1 MIDWNYIVIS
11 LSVLLLFFL
20 FFKEITRKNK
30 ARLLWRLMATVFA
43 VSSLAGIALPISFNH
58 TKTEIKTNEAVLL
71 TEGFNSDSVNKFLSA
86 NHNNIPVI
94 TVDKNLNAAK
104 KYNALYVPD
113 VSFLSQQYQVINTFH
128 VFGFGFD
135 KDELNNI
142 KNTSLIFHPADI
154 SSGITSIN
162 WLQKIKTGE
171 KLFIQG
177 SFNNPLTSKAKIVL
191 SSFNSTLD
199 SANIAN
205 GKNEKFQLTTI
216 PKHSGRAVY
225 TIAVVANKDTIEK
238 ESIPVQVEQ
247 GESLKVLMLAS
258 SPDFDNKFLKNELS
272 QNGYKVVART
282 AISKNKYLKEYLNTP
297 SIPLKRITSSLLDNF
312 DITIADA
319 TELAAIS
326 ASELAAIQAQVAQKS
341 MGLIIK
347 ADSAFSGSSFY
358 SRKFQL
364 NNILGDFG
372 QQASFYLLDTTVKMP
387 ATTIENSLFLR
398 NQTATQPIVF
408 DKKNRIYVNSALY
421 GSGKIILT
429 ALTNTYNW
437 ALSGNQTHYNKFWA
451 ELLNKAAP
459 KPTTEESW
467 SLSPALPEINKPAQL
482 QLQTNNAV
490 IPQGQVNSAAVYL
503 RANYDLPFQWS
514 GTYYPVKHG
523 WQTGVQLNGYVFYWY
538 AYNHN
543 DWKNL
548 FALQKIKATKQY
560 IFEILNNS
568 KSVEKSFRTGERGL
582 ENILFFLIFLLSC
595 GFLWLED
602 KFFNNQ

>member
-30 ARLLWRLMATVFA
+30 ARILWRLLATAFA
-43 VSSLAGIALPISFNH
+43 VSSLACIALPISFNH
-58 TKTEIKTNEAVLL
+58 TKTAAITSQAVLL
-71 TEGFNSDSVNKFLSA
+71 TESFNSDSVNKFLSA
-86 NHNNIPVI
+86 NDKNFPVI
-94 TVDKNLNAAK
+94 TVDKNVNAAE
-104 KYNALYVPD
+104 KYNAVYVADINSLP
-113 VSFLSQQYQVINTFH
+113 QQYSDINTFH
-128 VFGFGFD
+128 VFGYGFE
-135 KDELNNI
+135 KDQLDNL
-142 KNTSLIFHPADI
+142 KKAALIFHPTDL

-162 WLQKIKTGE
+162 WPQKIKTGE

-177 SFNNPLTSKAKIVL
+177 CFNNSSASKAKIVL
-191 SSFNSTLD
+191 RNFNSTLD
-199 SANIAN
+199 SVYVPN
-205 GKNEKFQLTTI
+205 GKNEKFQLVTV

-225 TIAVVANKDTIEK
+225 TIAVFAGKDTIEK
-238 ESIPVQVEQ
+238 EVIPVQVEQ
-247 GESLKVLMLAS
+247 GEPLKVLMLAS
-258 SPDFDNKFLKNELS
+258 SPDFDNRFLKNQLS

-282 AISKNKYLKEYLNTP
+282 AISKNKYLKEYLNTA
-297 SIPLKRITSSLLDNF
+297 SIPLDRINSALLDNF

-364 NNILGDFG
+364 NNILGDSG
-372 QQASFYLLDTTVKMP
+372 QKASFYLLDTAGKMP
-387 ATTIENSLFLR
+387 ATTIENSLFIR

-429 ALTNTYNW
+429 ALTNTYHW
-437 ALSGNQTHYNKFWA
+437 ALSGNQTDYNKFWA

-459 KPTTEESW
+459 KPTAEESW
-467 SLSPALPEINKPAQL
+467 SLSPALPQINKPAQL

-490 IPQGQVNSAAVYL
+490 IPQGQVNGAAVYL
-503 RANYDLPFQWS
+503 RANYDLPYQWT
-514 GTYYPVKHG
+514 GTYYPVKYG
-523 WQTGVQLNGYVFYWY
+523 WQTGVQLNGNIFHWY

-560 IFEILNNS
+560 IFEIFNNS

-582 ENILFFLIFLLSC
+582 EKILFFLIFLLSC

>member
-1 MIDWNYIVIS
+1 MIDWNYIVVG
-11 LSVLLLFFL
+11 LSILLLFL
-20 FFKEITRKNK
+20 LILKEITRKNK
-30 ARLLWRLMATVFA
+30 ARLSWRLAATLFA
-43 VSSLAGIALPISFNH
+43 VSSLACMALTISFNH
-58 TKTEIKTNEAVLL
+58 TKTAAITNQAVLL

-86 NHNNIPVI
+86 NDKNFPVI
-94 TVDKNLNAAK
+94 TVDKNVNTE
-104 KYNALYVPD
+104 KYNAAYVPD
-113 VSFLSQQYQVINTFH
+113 ISSLPQQYSDINTFH
-128 VFGFGFD
+128 VFGYGFE
-135 KDELNNI
+135 KDQLDNL
-142 KNTSLIFHPADI
+142 KKVALIFHPTDI

-162 WLQKIKTGE
+162 WPQKIKTSE

-177 SFNNPLTSKAKIVL
+177 CFNNSSASKAKIVL
-191 SSFNSTLD
+191 RDFNSTLD
-199 SANIAN
+199 SVNILN
-205 GKNEKFQLTTI
+205 GKNEKFQLVTV

-225 TIAVVANKDTIEK
+225 SIIVVAGKDTIEK
-238 ESIPVQVEQ
+238 EVIPVQVEQ
-247 GESLKVLMLAS
+247 GEPLKVLMLAS
-258 SPDFDNKFLKNELS
+258 SPDFDNKFLKNQLS

-282 AISKNKYLKEYLNTP
+282 AISKNKYLKEYLNTA
-297 SIPLKRITSSLLDNF
+297 SIPLDRINSALLDYF

-319 TELAAIS
+319 TELAAIPK
-326 ASELAAIQAQVAQKS
+326 SELRAIQAQVAQKS

-358 SRKFQL
+358 SGKFQL
-364 NNILGDFG
+364 NNILGDSG
-372 QQASFYLLDTTVKMP
+372 QKASFYLLDTAGKMP
-387 ATTIENSLFLR
+387 ATTIENSLFIR

-437 ALSGNQTHYNKFWA
+437 ALSGNQTYYNKFWA

-459 KPTTEESW
+459 KPMAEESW
-467 SLSPALPEINKPAQL
+467 SISPALPQINKPAQL
-482 QLQTNNAV
+482 QLQTNNAG
-490 IPQGQVNSAAVYL
+490 IPQGQVNGAAVYL
-503 RANYDLPFQWS
+503 KANYDLPYQWT
-514 GTYYPVKHG
+514 GTYYPERHG
-523 WQTGVQLNGYVFYWY
+523 WQTGIQLNGYVFYWY

-560 IFEILNNS
+560 IFEISNNS

-582 ENILFFLIFLLSC
+582 KNILFFLIFLLSC

>member
-1 MIDWNYIVIS
+1 MIDWNYIVIG
-11 LSVLLLFFL
+11 LSSLLLFFL
-20 FFKEITRKNK
+20 ILKEIARKNK
-30 ARLLWRLMATVFA
+30 ARILWRLMATVFA
-43 VSSLAGIALPISFNH
+43 ISSLACIALPVSFNH
-58 TKTEIKTNEAVLL
+58 TKTVILTHRAVLL

-86 NHNNIPVI
+86 NHNNIPVL
-94 TVDKNLNAAK
+94 TVDKNVNAAQ
-104 KYNALYVPD
+104 KYNAAYLPD
-113 VSFLSQQYQVINTFH
+113 ISFLSQQYQDIYTFH
-128 VFGFGFD
+128 VFGYGFD
-135 KDELNNI
+135 KDVLNGL
-142 KNTSLIFHPADI
+142 KNVSIIFHPTEL
-154 SSGITSIN
+154 SSGITFIS
-162 WLQKIKTGE
+162 WPQKIKTGE

-177 SFNNPLTSKAKIVL
+177 SFNNSSASKAKIVL
-191 SSFNSTLD
+191 RDFNSTLD
-199 SANIAN
+199 SMNIPN

-364 NNILGDFG
+364 NNILGDSG
-372 QQASFYLLDTTVKMP
+372 QQASFYLLDTAGKMP
-387 ATTIENSLFLR
+387 ATTIENSLFIR

-408 DKKNRIYVNSALY
+408 DKQNRIYVNSALY

-429 ALTNTYNW
+429 ALTNTYHW
-437 ALSGNQTHYNKFWA
+437 ALSGNQTDYNKFWA
-451 ELLNKAAP
+451 ELLNKASP
-459 KPTTEESW
+459 KPATDESW
-467 SLSPALPEINKPAQL
+467 SIFPALPQINKPAQL
-482 QLQTNNAV
+482 QLQTNNAG
-490 IPQGQVNSAAVYL
+490 IPQGQVNGAAVYL
-503 RANYDLPFQWS
+503 RANYDLPFQWT
-514 GTYYPVKHG
+514 GTYYPVKYG
-523 WQTGVQLNGYVFYWY
+523 WQTGIQLNGHVFYWY

-548 FALQKIKATKQY
+548 FALQKTKATKQY

-568 KSVEKSFRTGERGL
+568 KSVGKSFRTGERGL
-582 ENILFFLIFLLSC
+582 KNILFFLIFLLSC
-595 GFLWLED
+595 GFLWFED